1 MNKIDKKIVGYKV
14 VQQEEAKD
22 TETILD
28 GTEKIDLTQ
37 TKRNEAID
45 VDSLQKLQKK
55 ELKRPLRLDNE
66 WRLKPPYAEH
76 ALYVRLNAIEYEG
89 KKYLYEIFFNTKDV
103 TQVEW
108 INALTLTLSIAFR
121 TAIETGTSLQP
132 LIDNLKETFGTRGS
146 YLSKVPSKPKF
157 VNGLVAEIGLV
168 IEEFNNE
175 CIAWNYRES
184 THERPPTKEEE
195 TAAGAYEALREL
207 DSLDYEKAGLVT
219 TLFQVAKVT
228 NPCPECGEQL
238 SLLDG
243 CLTCV
248 QGCGYSKCG

>member
-1 MNKIDKKIVGYKV
+1 MNKIDKKIIGYKV
-14 VQQEEAKD
+14 I
-22 TETILD
+22 TE
-28 GTEKIDLTQ
+28 
-37 TKRNEAID
+37 D
-45 VDSLQKLQKK
+45 VDVDTKQFQEDLLQSVKEAGAILKGELEPARVTVIKK
-55 ELKRPLRLDNE
+55 ELKRQLRLANE

-89 KKYLYEIFFNTKDV
+89 RKYPYEIFFNTKDV

-168 IEEFNNE
+168 LEEFYNE
-175 CIAWNYRES
+175 CLVWKAHNDNHDVWE
-184 THERPPTKEEE
+184 TDEERQEIT
-195 TAAGAYEALREL
+195 
-207 DSLDYEKAGLVT
+207 
-219 TLFQVAKVT
+219 AKV
-228 NPCPECGEQL
+228 NFPCPECGEEQR
-238 SLLDG
+238 LLDG
-243 CLTCV
+243 CWTCP
-248 QGCGYSKCG
+248 QGHSKCG